1 MFLYSLIVITR
12 TNLTSDCNANCYCEN
27 VKYSPV
33 CHEPSKT
40 TFFSACHAGC
50 KTIPTDLGRESVFSN
65 CTCIPEF
72 NSTALDQ
79 EGNVPD
85 TYNLVI
91 AGPCKE
97 HCLAPYVLFTI
108 VMTFS
113 NFLGCTGRI
122 GYMLLSFRCVDT
134 RDKSLVQGILLMVF
148 SLLALIPGPIIFGA
162 IMDSTCL
169 VWDISCHKRG
179 NCWIYHKDN
188 FRYYV
193 NVTAAG

>member
-1 MFLYSLIVITR
+1 MG
-12 TNLTSDCNANCYCEN
+12 CNCEN

-33 CHEPSKT
+33 CHQPTKT

-50 KTIPTDLGRESVFSN
+50 KSVPTDLGSESVFSN
-65 CTCIPEF
+65 CSCIPSL
-72 NSTALDQ
+72 NSTLQDQGLVSNLD
-79 EGNVPD
+79 
-85 TYNLVI
+85 LVT

-97 HCLAPYVLFTI
+97 NCFTPYVLFTF

-169 VWDISCHKRG
+169 VWDISCQKRG

-188 FRYYV
+188 FRYYI
-193 NVTAAG
+193 NVTAAC